1 MTVGQQLH
9 GRRLMSIRSRP
20 LAVLL
25 IIAAVPAACDK
36 AEQPQFRK
44 VTYADDVGPILQK
57 HCAECHVSGQQGA
70 RESGFLVDS
79 HEAVMEG
86 TEYGPVIDPGSAKTS
101 TLYNLISA
109 KGNLT
114 VNMPHGKDPLS
125 AEEIETIRL
134 WIENGA
140 VEN

>member
-1 MTVGQQLH
+1 
-9 GRRLMSIRSRP
+9 MSIRSIP

-25 IIAAVPAACDK
+25 VIAAVAAACDK
-36 AEQPQFRK
+36 AEQPQIRK

-57 HCAECHVSGQQGA
+57 YCGECHVSGTQVA
-70 RESGFLVDS
+70 RETGFLVDS
-79 HEAVMEG
+79 HAALMEG
-86 TEYGPVIDPGSAKTS
+86 TQYGPVIDPGSAKTS
-101 TLYNLISA
+101 TLYNLISG

-125 AEEIETIRL
+125 AEEIETIRI

>member
-1 MTVGQQLH
+1 MT
-9 GRRLMSIRSRP
+9 IRSIP

-25 IIAAVPAACDK
+25 VIAAGQAACDK

-57 HCAECHVSGQQGA
+57 YCAECHVAGQQGA
-70 RESGFLVDS
+70 RVTGFLVDS
-79 HEAVMEG
+79 HESVMEG
-86 TEYGPVIDPGSAKTS
+86 TQYGPVVDPGSAKTS
-101 TLYNLISA
+101 TLYNLVSGKA
-109 KGNLT
+109 KLT

-125 AEEIETIRL
+125 AEEIETIRI

-140 VEN
+140 VDN